1 MIYLVKYTNTSH
13 TVPGSTKETAY
24 WEIIEEVCQ
33 SDSLVDIN
41 KYLMRKELPIINSLI
56 NFRITGINFV
66 YLSKNKEQLYILDSN
81 HDECLHIMRDYKLK
95 KILNEN

>member
-24 WEIIEEVCQ
+24 WKIIEEVCQ

-41 KYLMRKELPIINSLI
+41 KYLMKKDLPII
-56 NFRITGINFV
+56 
-66 YLSKNKEQLYILDSN
+66 N